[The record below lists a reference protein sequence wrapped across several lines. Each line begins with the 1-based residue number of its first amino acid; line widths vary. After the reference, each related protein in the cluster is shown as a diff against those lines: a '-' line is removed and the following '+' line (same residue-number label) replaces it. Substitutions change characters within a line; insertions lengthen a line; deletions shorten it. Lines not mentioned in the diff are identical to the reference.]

1 MKELD
6 SYQSNNSP
14 KKKRERSKK
23 QKSTYKL
30 FTKDGWPKVMI
41 SRDSIVYKKIKDS
54 SGSPS
59 LSFIK
64 ESSSGKEEKDSC
76 EHLYCDENGTNFEEE
91 QDVCLI
97 SSSSEIQESFELRDI
112 LRKIGKSSKSD
123 GSIDQSEFDCLPE
136 ESIVSDKYDQ
146 QRPIFVDLTTDEKNT
161 WKQTILKQFCDVK
174 TSTVNEMESGNEKC
188 STGVVLGTRLVISIR
203 LKNLLI
209 DQLFD

>member
-14 KKKRERSKK
+14 KKQRERSKK

-30 FTKDGWPKVMI
+30 FTKDCWPKVMI

-59 LSFIK
+59 LSFIE
-64 ESSSGKEEKDSC
+64 ESSSDSRGKEEKNNC
-76 EHLYCDENGTNFEEE
+76 EHLYCENGTNFEEE

-97 SSSSEIQESFELRDI
+97 SSSSEIQKSFELRDI
-112 LRKIGKSSKSD
+112 LRKIRKNSD
-123 GSIDQSEFDCLPE
+123 GLIDESEFDCLSE
-136 ESIVSDKYDQ
+136 DKYDQ
-146 QRPIFVDLTTDEKNT
+146 QGPIFVDLTTDEKNT

-174 TSTVNEMESGNEKC
+174 TITVNEMENRNEKC
-188 STGVVLGTRLVISIR
+188 STDVVLGTKLVISIK